1 MRIGRERTIGSRFFM
16 VTATLLLRHHELEA
30 FLTTIRQ
37 RGITKGTYLR
47 QLVEDHTLLTFQD
60 RQLVHDRART
70 CYQPSGGHYIR
81 HNVKVAWQVW
91 AALQA
96 ISRGLGISTCCL
108 IAILASVDRAGRG
121 GVPTSGRVLPRFN
134 TLHFLRMTFEV
145 RLTEPHFRRILEY
158 ERVPRN
164 RRMAA
169 FLMVRRLISRR
180 RRK

>member
-1 MRIGRERTIGSRFFM
+1 M
-16 VTATLLLRHHELEA
+16 VTVTLLLPPHELEA
-30 FLTTIRQ
+30 LLTTVRR
-37 RGITKGTYLR
+37 RGITRGTYLR
-47 QLVEDHTLLTFQD
+47 QLVEDHALLTFQN

-70 CYQPSGGHYIR
+70 CYQPAGGRYVR

-108 IAILASVDRAGRG
+108 VAILASIDRRPG
-121 GVPTSGRVLPRFN
+121 GVPTSGRILPRFN
-134 TLHFLRMTFEV
+134 TLHMLRMTFEV

-158 ERVPRN
+158 ERIPRN

-180 RRK
+180 ERK